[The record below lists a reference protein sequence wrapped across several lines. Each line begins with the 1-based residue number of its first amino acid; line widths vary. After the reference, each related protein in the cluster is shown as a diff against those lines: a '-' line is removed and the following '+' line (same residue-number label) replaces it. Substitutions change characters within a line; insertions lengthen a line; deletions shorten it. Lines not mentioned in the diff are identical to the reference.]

1 MSKPKYI
8 SLELKVG
15 SLLIIIALILA
26 ISFFLLIAPKI
37 KQQQQ
42 KFIDSK
48 IQQMI
53 NLTTQQAHMASKA
66 LINHIKN
73 DYLMARKNIETTLKF
88 LDYEILLNREINLNK
103 IEKQINC
110 KVSFLKEKLPLNQW
124 FDTKTKII
132 VKDFFLYKNI
142 SYAIKTAENKL
153 LVATCFK
160 DSFKAKHMQF
170 EEDIKNN
177 IQKSFALTS
186 DIHKGKIFLLNIN
199 KQWALKNERIDRLS
213 SGKSDVFWISNMSN
227 VKIPT
232 TSNLR
237 AKEILFATKPLK
249 HILENKKAKTWVS
262 LINED
267 KEDAFLLV
275 VTAFEEDI
283 NRSALNSFFQVLF
296 YAFISLLIAIILGYF
311 LFRRVLK
318 NINILSNTAKE
329 VNKGNLSLRSKVKGE
344 DDIGILGETFDSM
357 LENIEKNFK
366 TLDLEV
372 EKRTKEL
379 IISLEEKE
387 MLLKEIHHR
396 VKNNLA
402 LTIGFIKLQQ
412 SKIKDESTKKV
423 LSDIQERVFTMELLH
438 RKLYESSNLNKI
450 PMKEYISSLTF
461 DIAKAYNISKDCI
474 KLKLDEVDLNIQ
486 YAMPCGLILNELITN
501 SFKYA
506 YKKEFLLFIS
516 FKKLKNSYELIVL
529 DNGEGFS
536 KHIDIYKANSLGLK
550 LITSIAKA
558 QLKAKLTYDYE
569 AGSKF
574 TIVFSIH

>member
-1 MSKPKYI
+1 M
-8 SLELKVG
+8 
-15 SLLIIIALILA
+15 
-26 ISFFLLIAPKI
+26 
-37 KQQQQ
+37 
-42 KFIDSK
+42 
-48 IQQMI
+48 
-53 NLTTQQAHMASKA
+53 
-66 LINHIKN
+66 
-73 DYLMARKNIETTLKF
+73 
-88 LDYEILLNREINLNK
+88 
-103 IEKQINC
+103 
-110 KVSFLKEKLPLNQW
+110 
-124 FDTKTKII
+124 
-132 VKDFFLYKNI
+132 
-142 SYAIKTAENKL
+142 
-153 LVATCFK
+153 
-160 DSFKAKHMQF
+160 
-170 EEDIKNN
+170 
-177 IQKSFALTS
+177 
-186 DIHKGKIFLLNIN
+186 
-199 KQWALKNERIDRLS
+199 
-213 SGKSDVFWISNMSN
+213 
-227 VKIPT
+227 
-232 TSNLR
+232 
-237 AKEILFATKPLK
+237 
-249 HILENKKAKTWVS
+249 
-262 LINED
+262 
-267 KEDAFLLV
+267 V